1 MFPWLRLIGVGV
13 GLIAAPRVDIFAT
26 TRVALRVWPNDLDFN
41 LHVNNGRYL
50 ALADIGRLD
59 WFVRTGALQIARQR
73 QALPVVGDAMAKFR
87 RDLKVF
93 QGFEIHTRLIGWD
106 SKWGF
111 IEHRF
116 VRNRRVVG
124 MVVIR
129 GVFTGPAG
137 PMKPGVLLAGLAH
150 SAPSPEL
157 PEWTARF
164 QQGSELLSE
173 LLREEERSQ
182 GLRGRSE

>member
-1 MFPWLRLIGVGV
+1 MARGIAVFPWLRLIGVSV

-116 VRNRRVVG
+116 VRDRRVVG

-129 GVFTGPAG
+129 GVFTGPRRSYEAG
-137 PMKPGVLLAGLAH
+137 STSRGTRAFSAIAGI
-150 SAPSPEL
+150 
-157 PEWTARF
+157 ARMD
-164 QQGSELLSE
+164 GSFPTEQRTLE
-173 LLREEERSQ
+173 
-182 GLRGRSE
+182 

>member
-1 MFPWLRLIGVGV
+1 MFPW
-13 GLIAAPRVDIFAT
+13 F
-26 TRVALRVWPNDLDFN
+26 
-41 LHVNNGRYL
+41 
-50 ALADIGRLD
+50 
-59 WFVRTGALQIARQR
+59 
-73 QALPVVGDAMAKFR
+73 
-87 RDLKVF
+87 
-93 QGFEIHTRLIGWD
+93 HTRLIGWD

-137 PMKPGVLLAGLAH
+137 PLKPGVLLAGLAH

-164 QQGSELLSE
+164 QQSTELLSE
-173 LLREEERSQ
+173 LLREEERSR